1 MASSRT
7 LHLGREAPP
16 CPGYARAVSRHT
28 ATLRPL
34 SLVGS
39 LLSLVPL
46 ALPIAALWIA
56 GQRYEV
62 SLLAGAGVFLAYR
75 IFVVRLVFMRDHH
88 AGIVA
93 MQAGRFADGL
103 TAFER
108 SEATWKGRR
117 SLDRFRAVLLGNASP
132 YEVLTLARYNQAYA
146 LSRLGRGDEALS
158 RLDALLADEPDMH
171 LAAQLRD
178 ILVAGA
184 KIGLVRAATP

>member
-1 MASSRT
+1 
-7 LHLGREAPP
+7 
-16 CPGYARAVSRHT
+16 
-28 ATLRPL
+28 
-34 SLVGS
+34 VGS

-158 RLDALLADEPDMH
+158 RLDALLAEEPDMH

>member
-1 MASSRT
+1 
-7 LHLGREAPP
+7 
-16 CPGYARAVSRHT
+16 VSRHT

-34 SLVGS
+34 SFAGA

-62 SLLAGAGVFLAYR
+62 SLLGGAALFLAYR

-93 MQAGRFADGL
+93 MKTGRFADGL
-103 TAFER
+103 AAFER
-108 SEATWKGRR
+108 SEAVWRGRR
-117 SLDRFRAVLLGNASP
+117 ALDRFRAVILGNASP
-132 YEVLTLARYNQAYA
+132 FEVVTLARYNQAYA
-146 LSRLGRGDEALS
+146 LTRLGRGEEALS

-171 LAAQLRD
+171 LATQLRE

-184 KIGLVRAATP
+184 KIGLVASTARADANTG